1 MSVGDDDDD
10 RGGGVDD
17 DSGEQQEKPNLR
29 VSWGCSKYLFTK
41 YMIFFYLLPDLWR
54 SGKSLETIN
63 ILMCF
68 QPEIR
73 LHAKYILK
81 AAL

>member
-1 MSVGDDDDD
+1 MRVGDDDDD

-41 YMIFFYLLPDLWR
+41 YMIFFLPSSRPVEVW
-54 SGKSLETIN
+54 
-63 ILMCF
+63 
-68 QPEIR
+68 
-73 LHAKYILK
+73 
-81 AAL
+81 

>member
-1 MSVGDDDDD
+1 MSVGDDDA
-10 RGGGVDD
+10 GGGVDG
-17 DSGEQQEKPNLR
+17 DSGGGGEQQQKPNIK

-63 ILMCF
+63 IMMCF
-68 QPEIR
+68 QSEIR
-73 LHAKYILK
+73 LRA
-81 AAL
+81 

>member
-1 MSVGDDDDD
+1 MAMMIVVVGLMVIVT
-10 RGGGVDD
+10 RGGG
-17 DSGEQQEKPNLR
+17 EQQQKPNII

-63 ILMCF
+63 IIMCF
-68 QPEIR
+68 QSEIR
-73 LHAKYILK
+73 LRAKYI
-81 AAL
+81 